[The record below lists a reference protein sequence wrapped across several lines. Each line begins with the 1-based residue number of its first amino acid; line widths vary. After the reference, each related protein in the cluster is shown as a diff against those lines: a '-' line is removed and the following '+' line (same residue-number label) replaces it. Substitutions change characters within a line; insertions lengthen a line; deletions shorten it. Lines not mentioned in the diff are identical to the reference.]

1 MSHEKAND
9 NAEIP
14 GESPKVDRA
23 AQVASS
29 AREMGGGETAT
40 DAYDAASLAED
51 DGAQTADSV
60 DTAAVVERLAAA
72 EAEIAEL
79 KDKHL
84 RALAETENLR
94 RRAARER
101 QDAGNYAVTGFA
113 RELLAVA
120 DNLQRALAAV
130 DRAACQNDPA
140 LSALVA
146 GVEMTEKALLAAFA
160 RHGITPIDADG
171 QAFDP
176 NVHEAM
182 FELPNDTVP
191 HGTVVQTLE
200 RGYRIHDRPLRP
212 ARVGVSR
219 GGPRPAPQD
228 AAGGTTEPHGAEAA
242 PAVDKEI

>member
-1 MSHEKAND
+1 MSQEKAND
-9 NAEIP
+9 NTEIR
-14 GESPKVDRA
+14 GESPEVDRA
-23 AQVASS
+23 AQAASS

-51 DGAQTADSV
+51 DGAQTADPV
-60 DTAAVVERLAAA
+60 DTAALLERLAAA

-84 RALAETENLR
+84 RALAEMENLR

-191 HGTVVQTLE
+191 HGTVVQVLE
-200 RGYRIHDRPLRP
+200 SGYRIHDRPLRP

-228 AAGGTTEPHGAEAA
+228 AAGGVGEATGAEAA
-242 PAVDKEI
+242 PAVDKEV

>member
-1 MSHEKAND
+1 MSREKAND
-9 NAEIP
+9 NIEIR
-14 GESPKVDRA
+14 GQSPEVDRA
-23 AQVASS
+23 AQVASN

-40 DAYDAASLAED
+40 DAYDATSLAEG
-51 DGAQTADSV
+51 DGAQTADPV
-60 DTAAVVERLAAA
+60 DTAALLERLAAA
-72 EAEIAEL
+72 DAEIAEL

-84 RALAETENLR
+84 RALAEMENLR

-130 DRAACQNDPA
+130 DREACQNDPA

-160 RHGITPIDADG
+160 RHGITPIEADG
-171 QAFDP
+171 QPFDP

-182 FELPNDTVP
+182 FELPNDAVP
-191 HGTVVQTLE
+191 HGTVVQILE
-200 RGYRIHDRPLRP
+200 PGYRIHDRPLRP

-219 GGPRPAPQD
+219 GGPRSAPQD
-228 AAGGTTEPHGAEAA
+228 GAGGINEPHRAEAA
-242 PAVDKEI
+242 PAVDKEV